1 MTQGSERV
9 AVLML
14 AYGGPASLDHVEPFL
29 RRIMA
34 PREPSE
40 EALARAVDRYRAIG
54 GRSPLVENTLYQARL
69 LQERLDLLA
78 ASAFDLDAR
87 RVSFEVIPGMRHTE
101 PTIDEAVRRGV
112 EVADETVIALIM
124 ASHQSERATGAYLR
138 DVAASFAALSAEERS
153 EVEPPIYVEAWHTS
167 PLFLRAV
174 ADRVAEASRVWDQ
187 GLEGAAV
194 LFTAHSLPVVDDG
207 GDPVYE
213 QALKATIE
221 GVMDLIGDHR
231 WSLAYQSASPARGG
245 RWLGPRVEDAL
256 GELAVAG
263 FRKVVVTPLGFVSE
277 HLETLYDLDIELAR
291 EAREAGVEMVRAGT
305 VHDSPAF
312 MEALAQSVI
321 GCQRGGSASRQS
333 DGLEEVRG

>member
-14 AYGGPASLDHVEPFL
+14 AYGGPASLGHVEPFL

-34 PREPSE
+34 PREPPE

-54 GRSPLVENTLYQARL
+54 GRSPLVANTLHQARL
-69 LQERLDLLA
+69 LQERLDRVA
-78 ASAFDLDAR
+78 ASAFEPGGR

-101 PTIDEAVRRGV
+101 PTIDEAVRRAV
-112 EVADETVIALIM
+112 EVADESVIVLIM

-138 DVAASFAALSAEERS
+138 DVAASFDALSPEERS
-153 EVEPPIYVEAWHTS
+153 EVEPPMYVEAWHTS

-174 ADRVAEASRVWDQ
+174 ADRLVEASGAWDQ

-194 LFTAHSLPVVDDG
+194 LFTAHSLPLMDDR

-213 QALKATIE
+213 QGLKATAE
-221 GVMDLIGDHR
+221 GVMELVGDYP
-231 WSLAYQSASPARGG
+231 WSLAYQSASAARGG
-245 RWLGPRVEDAL
+245 RWLGPRVEDTLHERA
-256 GELAVAG
+256 AAG
-263 FRKVVVTPLGFVSE
+263 FSKVIVAPLGFVSE

-291 EAREAGVEMVRAGT
+291 EARETGVEMVRAGT

-312 MEALAQSVI
+312 VEALAQCVV
-321 GCQRGGSASRQS
+321 GCQGRRSAPQQS
-333 DGLEEVRG
+333 EGLEEVRG

>member
-1 MTQGSERV
+1 MTQASERV

-69 LQERLDLLA
+69 LQERLDRVA
-78 ASAFDLDAR
+78 ASALELGGR

-101 PTIDEAVRRGV
+101 PTIDEAVRRAV
-112 EVADETVIALIM
+112 EVADKTVIVLIM

-138 DVAASFAALSAEERS
+138 DVAASFDALSGEASS
-153 EVEPPIYVEAWHTS
+153 EVEPPICAEAWHTS

-174 ADRVAEASRVWDQ
+174 ADRVVEASGAWEQ

-194 LFTAHSLPVVDDG
+194 LFTAHSLPLMDDR

-213 QALKATIE
+213 EGLKATAE
-221 GVMDLIGDHR
+221 GVMDLIGDYR
-231 WSLAYQSASPARGG
+231 WSLAYQSASAARGG
-245 RWLGPRVEDAL
+245 RWLGPRVEDTL
-256 GELAVAG
+256 HELAVAG
-263 FRKVVVTPLGFVSE
+263 VRRVVVAPLGFVSE

-291 EAREAGVEMVRAGT
+291 EAGEAGVEMVRAGT

-312 MEALAQSVI
+312 MEALAQSVV
-321 GCQRGGSASRQS
+321 GCERAGSALQRL

>member
-1 MTQGSERV
+1 MTQASEQV

-34 PREPSE
+34 PREPSK

-54 GRSPLVENTLYQARL
+54 GGSPLVRNTLYQARL
-69 LQERLDLLA
+69 LQERLDRVA
-78 ASAFDLDAR
+78 ASAFELGGR

-101 PTIDEAVRRGV
+101 PTIDEAVRRAV
-112 EVADETVIALIM
+112 EIADKTVIALIM

-138 DVAASFAALSAEERS
+138 DVAASFDALSPEAS
-153 EVEPPIYVEAWHTS
+153 SAMEPPIFAQAWHTS

-174 ADRVAEASRVWDQ
+174 ADRVLEASRVWDQ

-194 LFTAHSLPVVDDG
+194 LFTAHSLPLMHDR

-213 QALKATIE
+213 EGLRATAE
-221 GVMDLIGDHR
+221 GVIDMIGDRR
-231 WSLAYQSASPARGG
+231 WSLAYQSASAARGG
-245 RWLGPRVEDAL
+245 RWLGPRVEDTL
-256 GELAVAG
+256 HELAVAG
-263 FRKVVVTPLGFVSE
+263 FRRVVVTPLGFVSE
-277 HLETLYDLDIELAR
+277 HLETLYDLDVELAR

-305 VHDSPAF
+305 VHESPDF
-312 MEALAQSVI
+312 IEALAQSVV
-321 GCQRGGSASRQS
+321 GCQGEGSAPQQS
-333 DGLEEVRG
+333 DGFEEVRK